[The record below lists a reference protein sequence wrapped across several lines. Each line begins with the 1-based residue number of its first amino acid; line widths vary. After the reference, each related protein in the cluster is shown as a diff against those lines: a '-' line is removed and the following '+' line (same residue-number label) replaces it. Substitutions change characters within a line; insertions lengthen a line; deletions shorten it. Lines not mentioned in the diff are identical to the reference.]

1 MIGRPPCATDF
12 KQFCYRTKLNKWRET
27 IDGNWLTE
35 VHMKMAVETETVIV
49 LFSTPIVT
57 LFSYDSVLRLPE
69 FPYTQGEVTSQSVW
83 SRYDRHFVGI
93 TRHNALS

>member
-1 MIGRPPCATDF
+1 
-12 KQFCYRTKLNKWRET
+12 
-27 IDGNWLTE
+27 
-35 VHMKMAVETETVIV
+35 MKMAVETETVIV

-69 FPYTQGEVTSQSVW
+69 FPYTLGEVTSQSLW
-83 SRYDRHFVGI
+83 SRYHRHFVGI

>member
-1 MIGRPPCATDF
+1 MTGRPPCATDF
-12 KQFCYRTKLNKWRET
+12 KQFCYRTKLNKRRET

-69 FPYTQGEVTSQSVW
+69 FPYT
-83 SRYDRHFVGI
+83 
-93 TRHNALS
+93 

>member
-27 IDGNWLTE
+27 IDGNWLTA

-49 LFSTPIVT
+49 SFSTPIVT

-69 FPYTQGEVTSQSVW
+69 FPYT
-83 SRYDRHFVGI
+83 
-93 TRHNALS
+93 